1 MSKKMLI
8 LNLGSTSTKVAVY
21 EDKGLKWSEKIEHNR
36 EEINRNPGSKGQLAL
51 RMKSLERLLAQRKE
65 DFESFDVFV
74 SRGGTIRPVK
84 GGTWLVT
91 DGMVEDANSKLYG
104 EHPCNLGLEIVKSL
118 AEKYDKTALTVDP
131 PISNEMCVEATYT
144 GIPGVKR
151 MARFHAL
158 NQRAIARKYAE
169 DIGVKY
175 EDLNLIVAHMGGGIS
190 VGAHEKGKITDVNN
204 ALEGDGPFAMERAGT
219 VPTGDLINLCYSSKY
234 NAEKVRKTVNG
245 AAGVLAYLNTTDAI
259 AIGKQ
264 IQAGD
269 KKAEEV
275 IRAMAY
281 QVAKEI
287 ASLTAVLRG
296 KVDAIILTGG
306 LAHWDYFVELVS
318 ERVSHLG
325 KVCRYPGENEMESLA
340 CGALRALSGEEP
352 MQKYDDYYPR

>member
-8 LNLGSTSTKVAVY
+8 LNLGSTSTKVAAYV
-21 EDKGLKWSEKIEHNR
+21 DKELEWSEKIEHDR
-36 EEINRNPGSKGQLAL
+36 EEINTNPGHDGQLAL
-51 RMKSLERLLAQRKE
+51 RMESLENLLAQKNM
-65 DFESFDVFV
+65 DFDSFDVFV
-74 SRGGTIRPVK
+74 SRGGTIQPVK

-91 DGMVEDANSKLYG
+91 DGMIEDANSKLYG
-104 EHPCNLGLEIVKSL
+104 EHPCNLGLEIVQSL

-144 GIPGVKR
+144 GIPGIKR

-169 DIGVKY
+169 DIGAKY
-175 EDLNLIVAHMGGGIS
+175 EELNLIVAHLGGGIS
-190 VGAHEKGKITDVNN
+190 VGAHEKGRIIDVNN

-219 VPTGDLINLCYSSKY
+219 VPTGDLINICYSSKY
-234 NAEKVRKTVNG
+234 DVEKARKTVNG
-245 AAGVLAYLNTTDAI
+245 TAGVLAYLATTDAI

-275 IRAMAY
+275 IKAMAY

-306 LAHWDYFVELVS
+306 LAYWDYFVGLVS
-318 ERVSHLG
+318 ERVAHLG
-325 KVCRYPGENEMESLA
+325 KIRRYPGENEMESLA
-340 CGALRALSGEEP
+340 FGALRALSGEEP
-352 MQKYDDYYPR
+352 MQKYDEFYPR